1 MDHDKEQYMGTRGAI
16 GFRFRETDKVTYN
29 HFDSYPTG
37 IGGNV
42 LRAVKDF
49 NDEQIAGAANR
60 IEMVDE
66 DVVVTPELVE
76 RYAQF
81 HNSAVSTG
89 QVFEWYSLLRD
100 VQGELAPYIDGKVD
114 HMIEYSAFL
123 RESLFCE
130 WAYILNADTRKV
142 EFYRGF
148 NEAPGKA
155 GRYAEYM
162 EAPSVDHEGKVWR
175 EPKYYGVALVFELP
189 FDVVRDERFDI
200 ERFCS
205 LFETYVNVSES
216 PEDYDSDK
224 EYDVNARNEAAAF
237 LPYMAQ
243 FARRPE
249 AVRDALGWSEVDA

>member
-29 HFDSYPTG
+29 HNDSYPTG
-37 IGGNV
+37 IGGDV

-66 DVVVTPELVE
+66 EVAAPPELAQ
-76 RYAQF
+76 RYVRFRNDQV
-81 HNSAVSTG
+81 NGG
-89 QVFEWYSLLRD
+89 QVYDWYSLLRE
-100 VQGELAPYIDGKVD
+100 VQGKLVPYIDGTVD
-114 HMIEYSAFL
+114 HMIEYSGFL
-123 RESLFCE
+123 LNSLFCE

-148 NEAPGKA
+148 NDAPGRA
-155 GRYAEYM
+155 GRYAEHL
-162 EAPSVDHEGKVWR
+162 EEPPTDHTGKVWR

-205 LFETYVNVSES
+205 LFETYVSVSES
-216 PEDYDSDK
+216 PEEYASD
-224 EYDVNARNEAAAF
+224 EQYDVNARNEAAAF
-237 LPYMAQ
+237 LPYMEQ
-243 FARRPE
+243 FAKRPE